1 MPTATGLVQLLML
14 APEAVVDQYEHRG
27 LDELVSMCDARGI
40 ELSLAERED
49 PDAVRDALRQGVS
62 EIVKA
67 KARRKHKRV
76 KLTDEERR
84 REGIERQVLEE
95 CARRRVRPSEVAEV
109 IMRNAA
115 EVRGIMMDLTH
126 RGRLESR
133 DGYKTF
139 RTVGS

>member
-1 MPTATGLVQLLML
+1 MTAATTPV
-14 APEAVVDQYEHRG
+14 AVTVDQYAHRP

-40 ELSLAERED
+40 ELSLAERDD
-49 PDAVRDALRQGVS
+49 PDVVRDALRQGVS

-67 KARRKHKRV
+67 KARRKHKKV

-84 REGIERQVLEE
+84 REGIEQHILAQ
-95 CARRRVRPSEVAEV
+95 CAERPMRPRGVALS
-109 IMRNAA
+109 IYRNVN

-133 DGYKTF
+133 DGYATF
-139 RTVGS
+139 STVRAC